1 MKVNAQVFSVLSK
14 KKNRVGKVIKFLI
27 FLQPPDTWRVQKCSI
42 LNNTVIIF
50 ESLLMSPT
58 D

>member
-14 KKNRVGKVIKFLI
+14 KKNRVGKVIKFLT